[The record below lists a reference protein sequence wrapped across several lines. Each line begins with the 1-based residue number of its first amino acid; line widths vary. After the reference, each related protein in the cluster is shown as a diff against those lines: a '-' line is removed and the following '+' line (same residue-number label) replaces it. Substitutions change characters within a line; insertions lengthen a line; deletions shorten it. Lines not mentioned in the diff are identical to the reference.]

1 MESGLVKKPFWKKE
15 KNGSVTLPK
24 GFVAGGIHAGIK
36 KKKKKYD
43 VSLVYSKTP
52 CVAAGTFTTNRAKAW
67 PVLQS
72 MKAIQGSKHH
82 AILGTS
88 GNANCLNGPIGKKA
102 VNELIWDAA
111 KCLEVL
117 PEEILIAQT
126 GIIGVPFP
134 ITCVKRAMPKLVK
147 RLSETGGHGAAKG
160 ILTTDL
166 RDKEIAV
173 SLELGGK
180 KVTIGA
186 CAKGAGMVHPNMA
199 TMLCFITTDCAITKA
214 LLRRAVRHASDD
226 TFNKMAIDNDMSTN
240 DMVLCLAN
248 GEAKNPAIHKIGKDY
263 WMFREALEE
272 VMRYIA
278 HEMVLDGEGV
288 THVCKLRVSGAKNPT
303 DAEKAA
309 RQIANSMLFK
319 TMLAGSNA
327 NWGRIAAAVGASG
340 VDFDFKNMSISFGD
354 AQVVHQGRLRVL
366 NLPRA
371 RRILQKKEYTI
382 DVVIGKGRG
391 RAEFITCDLTTKYV
405 LINAA
410 YS

>member
-1 MESGLVKKPFWKKE
+1 MKKSFWKKE
-15 KNGSVTLPK
+15 KNGSVTSPK

-43 VSLVYSKTP
+43 VSLVYSKMP
-52 CVAAGTFTTNRAKAW
+52 CIAAGTFTTNRAKAW

-72 MKAIQGSKHH
+72 MKAIRGSKHH

-102 VNELIWDAA
+102 VNELIWETA
-111 KCLEVL
+111 KCLDVL
-117 PEEILIAQT
+117 PEEVLIAQT

-134 ITCVKRAMPKLVK
+134 ITCVKRALPKLVK

-199 TMLCFITTDCAITKA
+199 TMLCFITTDCAITKP

-248 GEAKNPAIHKIGKDY
+248 GEAKNPAIHKIGKEY
-263 WMFREALEE
+263 WMFREALEA

-278 HEMVLDGEGV
+278 HEMVVDGEGV

-303 DAEKAA
+303 DAERAA

-340 VDFDFKNMSISFGD
+340 VDFDFKDMSISFGD

-366 NLPRA
+366 NLPKA

-405 LINAA
+405 MINAA

>member
-1 MESGLVKKPFWKKE
+1 MKKPFWKKE
-15 KNGSVTLPK
+15 KNGSVTSPQ
-24 GFVAGGIHAGIK
+24 GFIAGGIHAGIK

-43 VSLVYSKTP
+43 VSLIYSKTP

-72 MKAIQGSKHH
+72 MKAMRGSKHH

-102 VNELIWDAA
+102 VNELIWETA
-111 KCLEVL
+111 KCLDVL
-117 PEEILIAQT
+117 PEEVLIAQT

-134 ITCVKRAMPKLVK
+134 ITCVKRALPKLVK

-199 TMLCFITTDCAITKA
+199 TMLCFITTDCAITKP

-248 GEAKNPAIHKIGKDY
+248 GEAKNPAIHKIGKEY
-263 WMFREALEE
+263 WMFREALEA

-278 HEMVLDGEGV
+278 HEMVVDGEGV

-303 DAEKAA
+303 DAERAA

-340 VDFDFKNMSISFGD
+340 VDFDFKDMSISFGD
-354 AQVVHQGRLRVL
+354 AEVVHQGRLRVL
-366 NLPRA
+366 NLPKA

-405 LINAA
+405 MINAA

>member
-1 MESGLVKKPFWKKE
+1 MKKHFWKRE
-15 KNGSVTLPK
+15 KNGSVTTPL
-24 GFVAGGIHAGIK
+24 GFIANGLHAGIK
-36 KKKKKYD
+36 KKKKRYD
-43 VSLVYSKTP
+43 VSIIYSKTP

-67 PVLQS
+67 PVLHS
-72 MKAIQGSKHH
+72 MKAIQAPKHH

-102 VNELIWDAA
+102 VNEITWEAA
-111 KCLEVL
+111 KQLHVL
-117 PEEILIAQT
+117 PHEVLIAQT

-134 ITCVKRAMPKLVK
+134 ITCVKRALPKLVS
-147 RLSETGGHGAAKG
+147 RLSEKGGHGAAKG
-160 ILTTDL
+160 ILTTDIAT
-166 RDKEIAV
+166 KEIALSV
-173 SLELGGK
+173 ELGGR
-180 KVTIGA
+180 KVTIAA

-199 TMLCFITTDCAITKA
+199 TMLCFITTDCAITKP
-214 LLRRAVRHASDD
+214 LLRRAVRHAADD
-226 TFNKMAIDNDMSTN
+226 TFNQMAIDNDMSTN
-240 DMVLCLAN
+240 DTVLCLAN
-248 GEAKNPAIHKIGKDY
+248 GAAGNPTLQKVDKDY
-263 WMFREALEE
+263 RMFRETLEE

-278 HEMVLDGEGV
+278 HEMVKEGEGV
-288 THVCKLRVSGAKNPT
+288 THICNLRLSGAKNPT
-303 DAEKAA
+303 EAEKAA

-319 TMLAGSNA
+319 TMLAGSNP

-340 VDFDFKNMSISFGD
+340 VDFNPKDLSIAFGD
-354 AQVVHQGRLRVL
+354 AQVVHQGKLRVL

-391 RAEFITCDLTTKYV
+391 RAEFITSDLTTKYV

>member
-1 MESGLVKKPFWKKE
+1 MKKPFWKKE
-15 KNGSVTLPK
+15 KNGSVTMPK
-24 GFVAGGIHAGIK
+24 GFIAGGIHAGIK

-43 VSLVYSKTP
+43 VSLIYSKTP

-72 MKAIQGSKHH
+72 MKAIRGSKHH

-102 VNELIWDAA
+102 VNELIWEAA
-111 KCLEVL
+111 KCLDIL
-117 PEEILIAQT
+117 PEEVLIAQT

-134 ITCVKRAMPKLVK
+134 ITCVKRALPKLVK
-147 RLSETGGHGAAKG
+147 RLSDTGGHGAAKG

-173 SLELGGK
+173 SFELGGK

-199 TMLCFITTDCAITKA
+199 TMLCFITTDCAITKP

-240 DMVLCLAN
+240 DMVFCLAN
-248 GEAKNPAIHKIGKDY
+248 GEAKNPGIHKIGKDY

-354 AQVVHQGRLRVL
+354 AEVVHQGRLRVL

>member
-1 MESGLVKKPFWKKE
+1 MKKPFWKRE
-15 KNGSVTLPK
+15 KNGSVTTPR

-43 VSLVYSKTP
+43 VSMIYSKTP

-67 PVLQS
+67 PVIQS
-72 MKAIQGSKHH
+72 MKAMHAPKHH

-102 VNELIWDAA
+102 VDELTWEAA
-111 KCLEVL
+111 KHLEVL
-117 PEEILIAQT
+117 PNEVLISQT

-134 ITCVKRAMPKLVK
+134 ITCVKRAMPKLVSK
-147 RLSETGGHGAAKG
+147 LSEKGGHGAAKG

-166 RDKEIAV
+166 STKEIAL
-173 SLELGGK
+173 SIELGGK
-180 KVTIGA
+180 KVTIAA

-199 TMLCFITTDCAITKA
+199 TMLCFITTDCAITKQM
-214 LLRRAVRHASDD
+214 LRRAVRHAADD
-226 TFNKMAIDNDMSTN
+226 TFNQMAIDNDMSTN
-240 DMVLCLAN
+240 DTVLCLAN
-248 GEAKNPAIHKIGKDY
+248 GEAGNPTIQKIGKDY
-263 WMFREALEE
+263 WMFRETLEE

-278 HEMVLDGEGV
+278 HEMIMDGEGV
-288 THVCKLRVSGAKNPT
+288 THVCRLRVSGAKTPT
-303 DAEKAA
+303 DAERAA

-319 TMLAGSNA
+319 TMLAGSNP

-340 VDFDFKNMSISFGD
+340 VDFNFKDMSISFGD

-366 NLPRA
+366 NIPKA
-371 RRILQKKEYTI
+371 RRILQKKEFTI

-391 RAEFITCDLTTKYV
+391 RAEFITSDLTTKYV

>member
-1 MESGLVKKPFWKKE
+1 MKKPFWKKE
-15 KNGSVTLPK
+15 KNGSVTTPK
-24 GFVAGGIHAGIK
+24 GFIAGGIHVGIK

-43 VSLVYSKTP
+43 VSLIYSKTP
-52 CVAAGTFTTNRAKAW
+52 CAAAGTFTTNRAKAW

-72 MKAIQGSKHH
+72 MKAIRGSKHH

-102 VNELIWDAA
+102 VNELIWEAA
-111 KCLEVL
+111 KCLDIL
-117 PEEILIAQT
+117 PEEVLIAQT

-134 ITCVKRAMPKLVK
+134 ITCVKRALPKLVK
-147 RLSETGGHGAAKG
+147 RLSDTGGHGAAKG

-173 SLELGGK
+173 SFELGGK

-199 TMLCFITTDCAITKA
+199 TMLCFITTDCAITKP

-240 DMVLCLAN
+240 DMVFCLAN

-354 AQVVHQGRLRVL
+354 AEVVHQGRLRVL

>member
-1 MESGLVKKPFWKKE
+1 MMKKTFWKKE
-15 KNGSVTLPK
+15 KNGSVTSPI

-43 VSLVYSKTP
+43 VSLIFSKTP

-67 PVLQS
+67 PVLYS
-72 MKAIQGSKHH
+72 MKVIDGSRHH
-82 AILGTS
+82 AIIGTS
-88 GNANCLNGPIGKKA
+88 GNANCLNGIIGKKA
-102 VNELIWDAA
+102 VDEITWETA
-111 KCLEVL
+111 KHLDILPQEV
-117 PEEILIAQT
+117 LIAQT

-134 ITCVKRAMPKLVK
+134 VTRVKRAIPKLVA
-147 RLSETGGHGAAKG
+147 RLSEKGGHGAAKG

-166 RDKEIAV
+166 SNKEIAI

-180 KVTIGA
+180 KVTIAA

-214 LLRRAVRHASDD
+214 MLRRAVRHAADD
-226 TFNKMAIDNDMSTN
+226 TFNTMAIDNDMSTN

-248 GEAKNPAIHKIGKDY
+248 GLARNPTITKIGKDY

-278 HEMVLDGEGV
+278 HEMVKDGEGV
-288 THVCKLRVSGAKNPT
+288 THVCHLRLSGAKTPT
-303 DAEKAA
+303 DAERVA

-319 TMLAGSNA
+319 TMLAGSNP

-340 VDFDFKNMSISFGD
+340 VDFNPNHLSISFGD
-354 AQVVHQGRLRVL
+354 AEVLHQGKLRVL
-366 NLPRA
+366 NIPKA
-371 RRILQKKEYTI
+371 RRILQKKEYSI
-382 DVVIGKGRG
+382 FVKIGKGRG
-391 RAEFITCDLTTKYV
+391 RADFITSDLTTKYV

>member
-1 MESGLVKKPFWKKE
+1 MKKPFWKRE
-15 KNGSVTLPK
+15 KNGSVTSPR

-43 VSLVYSKTP
+43 MSLIFSKIP

-67 PVLQS
+67 PVLYS
-72 MKAIQGSKHH
+72 MKVINNARHH

-88 GNANCLNGPIGKKA
+88 GNANCLNGAIGKKA
-102 VNELIWDAA
+102 VDEITWETA
-111 KCLEVL
+111 KALEVL
-117 PEEILIAQT
+117 PNEVLIAQT

-134 ITCVKRAMPKLVK
+134 VTRVKRAIPKLVAK
-147 RLSETGGHGAAKG
+147 LSDTGGHGAAKG

-166 RDKEIAV
+166 SNKEIAL
-173 SLELGGK
+173 SIELGGK
-180 KVTIGA
+180 KVTIAA

-199 TMLCFITTDCAITKA
+199 TMLCFITTDCAITKPM
-214 LLRRAVRHASDD
+214 LRRAVRHAADD
-226 TFNKMAIDNDMSTN
+226 TFNSMAIDNDMSTN

-248 GEAKNPAIHKIGKDY
+248 GLAGNPTIAKVDRDY

-278 HEMVLDGEGV
+278 YEMVKDGEGV
-288 THVCKLRVSGAKNPT
+288 THVCKLRLSGAKTPT
-303 DAEKAA
+303 DAERAA

-319 TMLAGSNA
+319 TMLAGSNP

-340 VDFDFKNMSISFGD
+340 VDFDFQNMSIWFGD
-354 AQVVHQGRLRVL
+354 AEVVHQGRLRVL
-366 NLPRA
+366 NLPKA

>member
-1 MESGLVKKPFWKKE
+1 MRKTFWKKE
-15 KNGSVTLPK
+15 QNGSVTSPK
-24 GFVAGGIHAGIK
+24 GFVAGGMHAGIK

-43 VSLVYSKTP
+43 VSLIYSKTP
-52 CVAAGTFTTNRAKAW
+52 CAAAGVFTTNRAKAW

-72 MKAIQGSKHH
+72 MKAIRGAKHH
-82 AILGTS
+82 AIIGTS
-88 GNANCLNGPIGKKA
+88 GNANCLNGAIGKKA
-102 VNELIWDAA
+102 VDELVAETA
-111 KCLEVL
+111 KHLQVAN
-117 PEEILIAQT
+117 EEILIAQT

-134 ITCVKRAMPKLVK
+134 ITCVKRALPRLVK
-147 RLSETGGHGAAKG
+147 KLSENGGHGAAKG

-173 SLELGGK
+173 SFEVGGEK
-180 KVTIGA
+180 ITIGA

-199 TMLCFITTDCAITKA
+199 TMLCFITTDCSITKD

-240 DMVLCLAN
+240 DMVFCLAN
-248 GEAKNPAIHKIGKDY
+248 GAAGNKTISKIGKDY
-263 WMFREALEE
+263 WLFREALEE

-288 THVCKLRVSGAKNPT
+288 SHVCRLKISGAKNPT
-303 DAEKAA
+303 EAERAA

-319 TMLAGSNA
+319 TMLAGSNP

-340 VDFDFKNMSISFGD
+340 VDFNPANLSISFGD
-354 AQVVHQGRLRVL
+354 AQVVHLGRLRVL
-366 NLPRA
+366 NLPKA

-391 RAEFITCDLTTKYV
+391 RADFITSDLTTKYV

>member
-1 MESGLVKKPFWKKE
+1 MKKTFWKKE
-15 KNGSVTLPK
+15 KNGSVTTPK
-24 GFVAGGIHAGIK
+24 GFIAGGVHAGIK

-43 VSLVYSKTP
+43 VSLIYSKTP

-72 MKAIQGSKHH
+72 MKAIRGSKHH

-102 VNELIWDAA
+102 VNELIWETA
-111 KCLEVL
+111 KCLDVL
-117 PEEILIAQT
+117 PEEVLIAQT

-134 ITCVKRAMPKLVK
+134 ITCVKRALPKLVR
-147 RLSETGGHGAAKG
+147 RLSENGGHGAAKG

-173 SLELGGK
+173 SLEIGGK
-180 KVTIGA
+180 KVTIAA

-199 TMLCFITTDCAITKA
+199 TMLCFITTDCAITKP

-240 DMVLCLAN
+240 DMVFCLAN
-248 GEAKNPAIHKIGKDY
+248 GEAKNPVIHKIGKDY

-303 DAEKAA
+303 EAERAA

-340 VDFDFKNMSISFGD
+340 VDFDFKDMSISFGD
-354 AQVVHQGRLRVL
+354 AEVVHQGRLRVL
-366 NLPRA
+366 NLPKA

>member
-1 MESGLVKKPFWKKE
+1 MKKPFWKRE
-15 KNGSVTLPK
+15 RNGSVTTPL
-24 GFVAGGIHAGIK
+24 GFVAAGIHAGIK

-43 VSLVYSKTP
+43 VALIYSRTP

-67 PVLQS
+67 PVMQS
-72 MKAIQGSKHH
+72 MKAIHSPKHH

-88 GNANCLNGPIGKKA
+88 GNANCLNGPVGKKA
-102 VNELIWDAA
+102 VDELIWETA
-111 KCLEVL
+111 KQLDILPNEV
-117 PEEILIAQT
+117 LIAQT

-134 ITCVKRAMPKLVK
+134 ISCVKRALPKLAVK
-147 RLSETGGHGAAKG
+147 LSEKGGHGAAKG

-166 RDKEIAV
+166 STKEIAL

-180 KVTIGA
+180 KVTIAA

-199 TMLCFITTDCAITKA
+199 TMLCFITTDVAITKQ
-214 LLRRAVRHASDD
+214 LLRRAVRHAADD
-226 TFNKMAIDNDMSTN
+226 TFNQMAIDNDMSTN
-240 DMVLCLAN
+240 DTVLCLAN
-248 GEAKNPAIHKIGKDY
+248 GEAQNPTIQKVGKDY

-278 HEMVLDGEGV
+278 HEMVTDGEGV
-288 THVCKLRVSGAKNPT
+288 THVCRLRLSGAKKPT
-303 DAEKAA
+303 DAERAA

-319 TMLAGSNA
+319 TMLAGSNP

-340 VDFDFKNMSISFGD
+340 VDFKPTDLSIWFGD
-354 AQVVHQGRLRVL
+354 AEVVHQGKLRAL
-366 NLPRA
+366 NLPKA

-391 RAEFITCDLTTKYV
+391 RAEFITSDLTTKYV